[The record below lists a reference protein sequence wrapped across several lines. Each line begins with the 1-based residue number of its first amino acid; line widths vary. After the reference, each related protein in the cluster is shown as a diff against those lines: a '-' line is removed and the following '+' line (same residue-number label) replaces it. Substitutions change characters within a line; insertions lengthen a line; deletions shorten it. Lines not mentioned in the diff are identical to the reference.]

1 MTTPEP
7 STGRELQEEI
17 EQTRERLGQT
27 VEELVA
33 KADVKA
39 RAQAKAAEV
48 KVKAQDKAADV
59 KNRAVGMSGNV
70 RQSQLVQRQLAARRN
85 RRGCHPHR
93 LLHRGP
99 EPAAEVTA
107 LRTG

>member
-39 RAQAKAAEV
+39 RAQAKAAEA

-59 KNRAVGMSGNV
+59 KTRAVGISGTV
-70 RQSQLVQRQLAARRN
+70 RQSQVVQRRWPLVAVVASAILIGSIVVWRRQQ
-85 RRGCHPHR
+85 R
-93 LLHRGP
+93 
-99 EPAAEVTA
+99 
-107 LRTG
+107 

>member
-39 RAQAKAAEV
+39 RAQSKAAEV
-48 KVKAQDKAADV
+48 KVKAQDKATDV

-70 RQSQLVQRQLAARRN
+70 RQSQLVQCRWPLVAVIAGAILIGSSIVVRRRQQR
-85 RRGCHPHR
+85 
-93 LLHRGP
+93 
-99 EPAAEVTA
+99 
-107 LRTG
+107 

>member
-7 STGRELQEEI
+7 ATGRELQEEI

-27 VEELVA
+27 AEELVA

-59 KNRAVGMSGNV
+59 KSRAVGISGNV
-70 RQSQLVQRQLAARRN
+70 WQSQMVQMVQRRWPLVAVVAGAVLIGASIVVRR
-85 RRGCHPHR
+85 RQQR
-93 LLHRGP
+93 
-99 EPAAEVTA
+99 
-107 LRTG
+107 

>member
-7 STGRELQEEI
+7 ATGRELQEEI

-48 KVKAQDKAADV
+48 KVKAQDKAADM
-59 KNRAVGMSGNV
+59 KTRAVGMSGTV
-70 RQSQLVQRQLAARRN
+70 RQSQVVQRRWPLAAVVASAILIGSIVVWRRQQ
-85 RRGCHPHR
+85 R
-93 LLHRGP
+93 
-99 EPAAEVTA
+99 
-107 LRTG
+107 

>member
-7 STGRELQEEI
+7 ATGRELQEEI

-59 KNRAVGMSGNV
+59 KSRAVGISGNFW
-70 RQSQLVQRQLAARRN
+70 QSQMVQRSWPLVAVVAGAVLIGASIVVRR
-85 RRGCHPHR
+85 RQQR
-93 LLHRGP
+93 
-99 EPAAEVTA
+99 
-107 LRTG
+107 

>member
-7 STGRELQEEI
+7 ATGRELQEEI

-59 KNRAVGMSGNV
+59 KSRAVGISGNV
-70 RQSQLVQRQLAARRN
+70 WQSQMVQMVQRRWPFAAVVAGAVLIGASIVVRR
-85 RRGCHPHR
+85 RQQK
-93 LLHRGP
+93 
-99 EPAAEVTA
+99 
-107 LRTG
+107 

>member
-1 MTTPEP
+1 M
-7 STGRELQEEI
+7 QDEI

-59 KNRAVGMSGNV
+59 KSRAVGISGNV
-70 RQSQLVQRQLAARRN
+70 WQSQMVQRRWPLVAVVAGAVLIGASIVVRR
-85 RRGCHPHR
+85 RQQR
-93 LLHRGP
+93 
-99 EPAAEVTA
+99 
-107 LRTG
+107 

>member
-7 STGRELQEEI
+7 ATGRELQEEI

-59 KNRAVGMSGNV
+59 KKRAVGMSGNV
-70 RQSQLVQRQLAARRN
+70 RQSQLVQSRLVQRRWPLVAVVAGVILIGSSFVVRRRQQR
-85 RRGCHPHR
+85 
-93 LLHRGP
+93 
-99 EPAAEVTA
+99 
-107 LRTG
+107 

>member
-59 KNRAVGMSGNV
+59 KNRAVGMSRNV
-70 RQSQLVQRQLAARRN
+70 RQSQLVQLRWPLVAVVAGVILIGSSFVVRRRQQR
-85 RRGCHPHR
+85 
-93 LLHRGP
+93 
-99 EPAAEVTA
+99 
-107 LRTG
+107 

>member
-7 STGRELQEEI
+7 ATGRELQDEI

-33 KADVKA
+33 KADVKS

-59 KNRAVGMSGNV
+59 KSRAVGMSGNV
-70 RQSQLVQRQLAARRN
+70 RQSQLVQSQLVQRRWPLVAVVAGAILIGCSIVVRSRQRR
-85 RRGCHPHR
+85 
-93 LLHRGP
+93 
-99 EPAAEVTA
+99 
-107 LRTG
+107 

>member
-17 EQTRERLGQT
+17 EQTREHLGQT

-59 KNRAVGMSGNV
+59 KSRAVGLAGNV
-70 RQSQLVQRQLAARRN
+70 RQSQTAQRRWPLVAVVAGAILIGASLVVRRRQQR
-85 RRGCHPHR
+85 
-93 LLHRGP
+93 
-99 EPAAEVTA
+99 
-107 LRTG
+107 

>member
-7 STGRELQEEI
+7 ATGRELQEEI
-17 EQTRERLGQT
+17 EQTREHLGQT

-33 KADVKA
+33 KGDVKA

-59 KNRAVGMSGNV
+59 KSRAVSLSGNV
-70 RQSQLVQRQLAARRN
+70 WQSQKVQRRWPLVAVVAGAILIGASIVVLRRQQS
-85 RRGCHPHR
+85 
-93 LLHRGP
+93 
-99 EPAAEVTA
+99 
-107 LRTG
+107 

>member
-7 STGRELQEEI
+7 ATGRELQEEI

-39 RAQAKAAEV
+39 RAQGKAAEV

-59 KNRAVGMSGNV
+59 KNRAVGMSRNV
-70 RQSQLVQRQLAARRN
+70 RQSQLVQLRWPLVAVVAGVILIGSSFVVRRRQQR
-85 RRGCHPHR
+85 
-93 LLHRGP
+93 
-99 EPAAEVTA
+99 
-107 LRTG
+107 

>member
-59 KNRAVGMSGNV
+59 KSRAVGMSGNV
-70 RQSQLVQRQLAARRN
+70 RQSQLVQRQLVQGRWPLVAVVAGAILIGSSIVVRR
-85 RRGCHPHR
+85 RQQR
-93 LLHRGP
+93 
-99 EPAAEVTA
+99 
-107 LRTG
+107 

>member
-7 STGRELQEEI
+7 ATGRELQDEI

-59 KNRAVGMSGNV
+59 KSRAADLAGNV
-70 RQSQLVQRQLAARRN
+70 RQSQMAQRRWPLVAVVAGAVLIGASIVVRRRQQR
-85 RRGCHPHR
+85 
-93 LLHRGP
+93 
-99 EPAAEVTA
+99 
-107 LRTG
+107 

>member
-59 KNRAVGMSGNV
+59 KSRAVGLSGNV
-70 RQSQLVQRQLAARRN
+70 WQSQMVQRRWPLAAVVAGAVLIGASIVVRR
-85 RRGCHPHR
+85 RQQR
-93 LLHRGP
+93 
-99 EPAAEVTA
+99 
-107 LRTG
+107 

>member
-59 KNRAVGMSGNV
+59 KNRAVGISGNV
-70 RQSQLVQRQLAARRN
+70 RQSQLMQRQLVQGRWPLVAVIAGAILIGSSLVVRR
-85 RRGCHPHR
+85 RQQR
-93 LLHRGP
+93 
-99 EPAAEVTA
+99 
-107 LRTG
+107 

>member
-59 KNRAVGMSGNV
+59 KSRAVGISANV
-70 RQSQLVQRQLAARRN
+70 RQSQLVQRRWPLVAVIAGAILIGSSIVVRR
-85 RRGCHPHR
+85 RQQR
-93 LLHRGP
+93 
-99 EPAAEVTA
+99 
-107 LRTG
+107 

>member
-70 RQSQLVQRQLAARRN
+70 RQRQLVQRRWPLVAVVAGAILIGSSIVVRR
-85 RRGCHPHR
+85 RQQR
-93 LLHRGP
+93 
-99 EPAAEVTA
+99 
-107 LRTG
+107 

>member
-39 RAQAKAAEV
+39 RAQGKAAEV

-59 KNRAVGMSGNV
+59 KNRAVGMSRNV
-70 RQSQLVQRQLAARRN
+70 RQSQLVQLRWPLAAVVAGVILIGSSFVVRR
-85 RRGCHPHR
+85 RQQR
-93 LLHRGP
+93 
-99 EPAAEVTA
+99 
-107 LRTG
+107 

>member
-7 STGRELQEEI
+7 ATGRELQDEI

-59 KNRAVGMSGNV
+59 KSRAAGLAGNV
-70 RQSQLVQRQLAARRN
+70 RQGRVAQRRWPLVAVVAGAILIGASLVVRRRQQR
-85 RRGCHPHR
+85 
-93 LLHRGP
+93 
-99 EPAAEVTA
+99 
-107 LRTG
+107 

>member
-59 KNRAVGMSGNV
+59 KNRAVGISGNV
-70 RQSQLVQRQLAARRN
+70 RQSQLVQSQLVRRRWPLVAVVAGAILIGSSLVVRRRQRR
-85 RRGCHPHR
+85 
-93 LLHRGP
+93 
-99 EPAAEVTA
+99 
-107 LRTG
+107 

>member
-1 MTTPEP
+1 M
-7 STGRELQEEI
+7 QEEI

-33 KADVKA
+33 KADVKS

-59 KNRAVGMSGNV
+59 KSRAVGMSGNV
-70 RQSQLVQRQLAARRN
+70 RQSQLVQSQLDLSLSRV
-85 RRGCHPHR
+85 
-93 LLHRGP
+93 L
-99 EPAAEVTA
+99 
-107 LRTG
+107 

>member
-59 KNRAVGMSGNV
+59 KNRAVCMSGNV
-70 RQSQLVQRQLAARRN
+70 RQSQLVQRHWPLVAIVAGAILIGSSIVIRSRQRR
-85 RRGCHPHR
+85 
-93 LLHRGP
+93 
-99 EPAAEVTA
+99 
-107 LRTG
+107 

>member
-7 STGRELQEEI
+7 ATGRELQEEI

-59 KNRAVGMSGNV
+59 KSRAVGISGNV
-70 RQSQLVQRQLAARRN
+70 WQSQMVQMVQRRWPLVAVVAGAVLIGASIVVRR
-85 RRGCHPHR
+85 RQQR
-93 LLHRGP
+93 
-99 EPAAEVTA
+99 
-107 LRTG
+107 

>member
-17 EQTRERLGQT
+17 EQTREHLGQT
-27 VEELVA
+27 VEALAA

-59 KNRAVGMSGNV
+59 KSRAVGLSGNV
-70 RQSQLVQRQLAARRN
+70 WRSQKVQRRWPLVAVVAGVVLIGASIVVRR
-85 RRGCHPHR
+85 RQQR
-93 LLHRGP
+93 
-99 EPAAEVTA
+99 
-107 LRTG
+107 

>member
-39 RAQAKAAEV
+39 RAQGKAAEV

-59 KNRAVGMSGNV
+59 KNRAVGMSRNV
-70 RQSQLVQRQLAARRN
+70 RQSQLVQLRWPLVAVVAGAILIGSSIVVRRRQQR
-85 RRGCHPHR
+85 
-93 LLHRGP
+93 
-99 EPAAEVTA
+99 
-107 LRTG
+107 

>member
-59 KNRAVGMSGNV
+59 KSRAVGMSGNV
-70 RQSQLVQRQLAARRN
+70 RQSQLVQRGWPLVAIVAGAILIGSSFVVRSRQRR
-85 RRGCHPHR
+85 
-93 LLHRGP
+93 
-99 EPAAEVTA
+99 
-107 LRTG
+107 

>member
-17 EQTRERLGQT
+17 EQTREHLGQT

-59 KNRAVGMSGNV
+59 KSRAVGISGNL
-70 RQSQLVQRQLAARRN
+70 RQSQTVQRRWPLVAVVAGAILIASSIVVRR
-85 RRGCHPHR
+85 RQQR
-93 LLHRGP
+93 
-99 EPAAEVTA
+99 
-107 LRTG
+107 

>member
-48 KVKAQDKAADV
+48 KVKAQDKAADM
-59 KNRAVGMSGNV
+59 KTRAVGMSGTV
-70 RQSQLVQRQLAARRN
+70 RQSQVVRRRWPLAAVVASAILIGSIVVWRRQQ
-85 RRGCHPHR
+85 R
-93 LLHRGP
+93 
-99 EPAAEVTA
+99 
-107 LRTG
+107 

>member
-48 KVKAQDKAADV
+48 KVKARDKAADV
-59 KNRAVGMSGNV
+59 KNSAVGMSGNV
-70 RQSQLVQRQLAARRN
+70 RQSQLVQSQLLQRRWPLVAVVAGAILIGSSIVVRRRQQR
-85 RRGCHPHR
+85 
-93 LLHRGP
+93 
-99 EPAAEVTA
+99 
-107 LRTG
+107 

>member
-7 STGRELQEEI
+7 ATGRELQEEI
-17 EQTRERLGQT
+17 EQTREHLGQT

-33 KADVKA
+33 KGDVKA

-59 KNRAVGMSGNV
+59 KSRAVGISGNIW
-70 RQSQLVQRQLAARRN
+70 QSQMVQRRWPFVAVVAGAVLIGASIVVRR
-85 RRGCHPHR
+85 RQQR
-93 LLHRGP
+93 
-99 EPAAEVTA
+99 
-107 LRTG
+107 

>member
-7 STGRELQEEI
+7 ATGRELQEEI

-59 KNRAVGMSGNV
+59 KSRAADLAGNV
-70 RQSQLVQRQLAARRN
+70 RQSQMAQRRWPLVAVVAGAVLIGASLVVRRRQQR
-85 RRGCHPHR
+85 
-93 LLHRGP
+93 
-99 EPAAEVTA
+99 
-107 LRTG
+107 

>member
-70 RQSQLVQRQLAARRN
+70 RQSQVVRRRWPLAAVVAGAILIGCSIVVRR
-85 RRGCHPHR
+85 RQQR
-93 LLHRGP
+93 
-99 EPAAEVTA
+99 
-107 LRTG
+107 